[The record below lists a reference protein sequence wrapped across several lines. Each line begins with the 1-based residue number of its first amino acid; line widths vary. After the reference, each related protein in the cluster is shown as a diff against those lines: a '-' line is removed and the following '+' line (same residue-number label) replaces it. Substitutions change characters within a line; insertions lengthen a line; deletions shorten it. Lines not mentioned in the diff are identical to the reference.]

1 VGEVTATGDFTT
13 YPLPF
18 GSSPN
23 CITLGADGNLWF
35 TQYLSNLIIGGTGG
49 QTTLDSGTGQDI
61 VIAGSTSYDTNQA
74 ALQALETYWSTNG
87 GTFAQRVAALSSGI
101 SGGYMLNTSTVTHH
115 TGNGDTI
122 NLGSANDWLFWRMA
136 GTGADTLTGTPKRST
151 LI

>member
-1 VGEVTATGDFTT
+1 MGEVTATGDFTT

-61 VIAGSTSYDTNQA
+61 VIAGSMTYDNNQA
-74 ALQALETYWSTNG
+74 ALLAIENYWSTNG
-87 GTFAQRVAALSSGI
+87 GTFAQRSAALAAGVN
-101 SGGYMLNTSTVTHH
+101 GYVLNKTTVLHH
-115 TGNGDTI
+115 FGAGDTI
-122 NLGSANDWLFWRMA
+122 NLGSANDWLFWRMIGGA
-136 GTGADTLTGTPKRST
+136 ADTLNGTPGKSN